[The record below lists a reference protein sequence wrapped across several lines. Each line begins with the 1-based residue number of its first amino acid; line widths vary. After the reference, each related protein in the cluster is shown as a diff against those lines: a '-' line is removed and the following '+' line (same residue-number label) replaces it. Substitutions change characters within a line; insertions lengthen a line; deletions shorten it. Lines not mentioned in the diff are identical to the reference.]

1 MGQNV
6 DFVAAVCDDEKSI
19 VEMLSQT
26 VDDILK
32 ETQKTYE
39 IRCFCSGS
47 ELLKQASDIQL
58 VFLDI
63 EMPDCDGLTIGS
75 KIHEINPDCTIIMAT
90 GREDCYKEAFKIQAF
105 RFVTKPFDRNEIAE
119 AIQAFLD
126 SFRGENTIE
135 AYYNRKLYKI
145 KEKNILYIRAMDSYS
160 EIVLS
165 NQVLRTNESMANL
178 ENILDH
184 SLFCRIHKQYII
196 NMSAIEKFCKG
207 YVIINDTKLDISR
220 RKKAEFEAKYLEYQM
235 KFR

>member
-75 KIHEINPDCTIIMAT
+75 KIH
-90 GREDCYKEAFKIQAF
+90 
-105 RFVTKPFDRNEIAE
+105 
-119 AIQAFLD
+119 
-126 SFRGENTIE
+126 
-135 AYYNRKLYKI
+135 
-145 KEKNILYIRAMDSYS
+145 
-160 EIVLS
+160 
-165 NQVLRTNESMANL
+165 
-178 ENILDH
+178 
-184 SLFCRIHKQYII
+184 
-196 NMSAIEKFCKG
+196 
-207 YVIINDTKLDISR
+207 
-220 RKKAEFEAKYLEYQM
+220 
-235 KFR
+235 